1 MAEGGRP
8 VLRRCVACRSLED
21 RRRLWRIIRLA
32 GGGIALDQGMGRSA
46 YLCPC
51 SACLEDARRRR
62 RVVRALRC
70 PVDDAV
76 FSELERRLG
85 DDSRRPSPP

>member
-8 VLRRCVACRSLED
+8 VLRRCVACRSLVD

-51 SACLEDARRRR
+51 SACLEEARRRR
-62 RVVRALRC
+62 RVGRALRC

-85 DDSRRPSPP
+85 DDGRRPSPP